1 MTTQHYE
8 ARTSMPSHVEER
20 IYVRPERYES
30 TLQRLRANAMP
41 LVAGVLRFQANPFQK
56 GTFGRLTRIRGRLR
70 LNTPGTLSI
79 GERVAFW
86 GKPVAVSVHVANGAS
101 LHIGDRV
108 FLNYGVDIGCY
119 HHITIGNDVLIGPL
133 TNVLDDPLHE
143 LQPGD
148 AARPAPIVIE
158 DNVWIARN
166 CVIQPGV
173 TIGRN
178 SVIASGSV
186 VTKDVPPN
194 SLAAGV
200 PAKVLREL
208 TIPDGWRRR

>member
-1 MTTQHYE
+1 MTTQRYE
-8 ARTSMPSHVEER
+8 ANITTPPDVEALY
-20 IYVRPERYES
+20 IRPDRYES
-30 TLQRLRANAMP
+30 KLQRLLTNATP
-41 LVAGVLRFQANPFQK
+41 LIAGFLRLQGNPLRK
-56 GTFGRLTRIRGRLR
+56 GSFGKLTRIKGRVR
-70 LNTPGTLSI
+70 LKVSGTISV
-79 GERVAFW
+79 GDRVAFW
-86 GKPVAVSVHVANGAS
+86 GNPLPVSVHVAKGAT
-101 LHIGDRV
+101 LRVGDRV
-108 FLNYGVDIGCY
+108 FMNYGVDIGCY
-119 HHITIGNDVLIGPL
+119 HRVTIGNDVLIGPL

-148 AARPAPIVIE
+148 VARPAPIVIE

-186 VTKDVPPN
+186 VTKDIPPN

>member
-143 LQPGD
+143 LQPEMPHSEPTPK
-148 AARPAPIVIE
+148 ATMFPTHIMRL
-158 DNVWIARN
+158 N
-166 CVIQPGV
+166 Q
-173 TIGRN
+173 N
-178 SVIASGSV
+178 SVRMRPTAINAKPSKNIA
-186 VTKDVPPN
+186 
-194 SLAAGV
+194 AF
-200 PAKVLREL
+200 
-208 TIPDGWRRR
+208 RRP